1 MAVFIIQTL
10 LITKKKAE
18 EKSMKNNVKTIK
30 PNKTNKLATYR
41 KAIITSSL
49 VAILLASSTISALAA
64 PDGVDVSSMSTV
76 TNVIFWIVRVA
87 IGACT
92 LLPGILHIAQGS
104 SNQDD
109 RLKNSGI
116 MACVVGVACI
126 GALEVIKGVAFS

>member
-1 MAVFIIQTL
+1 
-10 LITKKKAE
+10 
-18 EKSMKNNVKTIK
+18 MKNNVKTIK
-30 PNKTNKLATYR
+30 TNKPSKASKLATYR
-41 KAIITSSL
+41 KSVITSAL
-49 VAILLASSTISALAA
+49 AAMLIASSTISALAA

-92 LLPGILHIAQGS
+92 LVPGILHIAQGS